1 VKASKLI
8 VKCLEN
14 EGVEYIFGVPGEENM
29 DLLDALLGSSIR
41 FVMTRHEQGAAFMAD
56 VYGRLTGKAGVCL
69 STLGPGATNLIT
81 GVADAN
87 MDRAPVVAL
96 TAQAGLDRMHKESH
110 QHLDVVT
117 LFRPVTKWNTS
128 LPTSD
133 IIPEAFR
140 KAFKLAQSEKPGAT
154 HIEIPEDVAR
164 METDGQPLLVQWL
177 HPGGAAPEQIEK
189 AARIISEASRPVVLA
204 GNGVIRGRAS
214 KALVRFAERL
224 NIPVATTFMAK
235 GVIPDTHPLAL
246 GAIGL
251 QMRDYV
257 NHAFA
262 EVDIVIA
269 VGYDVV
275 EYAPRSWNPI
285 RDKRIVHVDMAP
297 AEVDAAYIVN
307 VGVVGDIA
315 SSLDALAQAAATH
328 AVAQGVQFRNMLHDE
343 LEQGRRDNSF
353 PPKPQRIL
361 ADLRSALADDDI
373 VISDVGA
380 HKLWLARLFPCL
392 QPNTCIISNGFA
404 AMGIAIPGA
413 VAAKLA
419 QPNRRVVAV
428 TGDGGFLMNSQELET
443 ATRLETPIVVLVFND
458 RSYGLIRWK
467 QMQQFDRPAFVDFS
481 NPDFVKYAES
491 FGANGMRIGSAE
503 ELAPTLRRA
512 LNSNQLTIIDCP
524 VDAAEN
530 LRLTKQLGA
539 LTAPA
544 GFKP

>member
-1 VKASKLI
+1 MKAVELI

-29 DLLDALLGSSIR
+29 DLLDTLLGSPIR
-41 FVMTRHEQGAAFMAD
+41 FVVTRHEQGAAFMAD

-87 MDRAPVVAL
+87 MDRAPLLAL
-96 TAQAGLDRMHKESH
+96 TAQAARGRLHKESH
-110 QHLDVVT
+110 QHLDIVT

-128 LPTSD
+128 LPIPD

-177 HPGGAAPEQIEK
+177 HPGGAAPEQIAKAAHIISK
-189 AARIISEASRPVVLA
+189 AARPIVLA

-214 KALVRFAERL
+214 EALVRFAEKL
-224 NIPVATTFMAK
+224 NLPVATTFMAK
-235 GVIPDTHPLAL
+235 GVIPDSHPLAL
-246 GAIGL
+246 GAVGL

-257 NHAFA
+257 NDAFVQA
-262 EVDIVIA
+262 DVVIA
-269 VGYDVV
+269 IGYDVV
-275 EYAPRSWNPI
+275 EYAPHSWNPDH
-285 RDKRIVHVDMAP
+285 DKQIVHLDMSP
-297 AEVDAAYIVN
+297 AEVDAAYIVE

-315 SSLDALAQAAATH
+315 SALDALAQVAAPQTKAH
-328 AVAQGVQFRNMLHDE
+328 GLSFRQRLRDE
-343 LEQGRRDNSF
+343 LETGRQDNSF
-353 PPKPQRIL
+353 PLKPQRIL

-404 AMGIAIPGA
+404 AMGMAVPGA

-419 QPNRRVVAV
+419 HPNRRVVAV

-443 ATRLETPIVVLVFND
+443 AARLKTPFLVLVFND
-458 RSYGLIRWK
+458 RTYSLIRWK

-491 FGANGMRIGSAE
+491 FAANGIRIESAD
-503 ELAPTLRRA
+503 ELTPALRSA
-512 LNSNQLTIIDCP
+512 LNSNKLTIIDCP
-524 VDAAEN
+524 VDVAEN
-530 LRLTKQLGA
+530 LRLTQRLGP
-539 LTAPA
+539 LVAP
-544 GFKP
+544 GRLPI